1 MREKR
6 NRCVVLGAMLALAS
20 CAPAV
25 RQAPTYGMAASS
37 IAVTVTNDNWL
48 DVVVYAVRGS
58 MRVRIGEVTGN
69 SSSQLRIPA
78 SVVVANEVRLLVDP
92 IGSTETYLSDPINVD
107 TDQRVQLTVA
117 PAVQMSSYA
126 VRMR

>member
-1 MREKR
+1 M
-6 NRCVVLGAMLALAS
+6 
-20 CAPAV
+20 
-25 RQAPTYGMAASS
+25 PTSS

-69 SSSQLRIPA
+69 ATSQLKIPV
-78 SVVVANEVRLLVDP
+78 SVVVANQVQLMVDP
-92 IGSTETYLSDPINVD
+92 IGSTEHYLTDLINVD
-107 TDQRVQLTVA
+107 ADQRVRLTVA

-126 VRMR
+126 VSWR